1 MSTIY
6 HKHHIVPRHMGGS
19 DDPSNLVDLTVEEH
33 AEAHRKLFEQHGK
46 EEDKIAWMALSG
58 QASKPES
65 MRMASKL
72 GRAKTDKILEER
84 YGPDWRKIHAKKAS
98 VLGGKRTKELYDN
111 DEQFRKNMLAA
122 QRMGVIAA
130 LDDSART
137 KRKQSFAKSNHQQ
150 GTKNSNYG
158 KIWIFNPEF
167 RINKTHP
174 NNIPIPD
181 GWQRGRKMNW

>member
-98 VLGGKRTKELYDN
+98 VLGGKRTKELYEN
-111 DEQFRKNMLAA
+111 NEAFREKMLFFQTQAVA
-122 QRMGVIAA
+122 AA
-130 LDDSART
+130 LDDSAR
-137 KRKQSFAKSNHQQ
+137 KK
-150 GTKNSNYG
+150 
-158 KIWIFNPEF
+158 E
-167 RINKTHP
+167 KTHL
-174 NNIPIPD
+174 
-181 GWQRGRKMNW
+181 